1 MNLFKCSSKWSNNS
15 WGNLFARIFHSLF
28 QNLIFKRKIFCH
40 VKETAHRH
48 PAKGQDKGETS
59 KWGSEIKCFKCL
71 GRGRVASQCPTK
83 RTIVLKGQDLNSS
96 QGESSKES
104 SSSSDSHKDKSSKD
118 KLHSYPQ
125 ERSLLMIR
133 RLLNNQPTILS
144 MIKEKTFFTLI
155 VTFWTIL
162 VL

>member
-1 MNLFKCSSKWSNNS
+1 
-15 WGNLFARIFHSLF
+15 
-28 QNLIFKRKIFCH
+28 
-40 VKETAHRH
+40 
-48 PAKGQDKGETS
+48 
-59 KWGSEIKCFKCL
+59 
-71 GRGRVASQCPTK
+71 VASQCPTK

-155 VTFWTIL
+155 VTF
-162 VL
+162 